1 MVDAPTSP
9 AAAQSLLLK
18 TQYIKDLSFE
28 NPRAPEIFQA
38 LKQAPQVTVNIVV
51 TAKPLSQA
59 DDYEIVLAINAEAK
73 TDDQVVF
80 MVELTYAAVFQLSGV
95 PRESLQPILLIEVP
109 RLIFPFARNVIADV
123 TRDSGFPP
131 LLIQPIDFVALYRQ
145 KFEPTASGQP

>member
-38 LKQAPQVTVNIVV
+38 LKQAPQVTVNIDV

-59 DDYEIVLAINAEAK
+59 DDYEVVLAINAEAK

-80 MVELTYAAVFQLSGV
+80 VVELTYAAVFQLSGV
-95 PRESLQPILLIEVP
+95 ARESLQPILLIEVP
-109 RLIFPFARNVIADV
+109 RLIFPFARNVVADV

-145 KFEPTASGQP
+145 KFESPAGGQP

>member
-1 MVDAPTSP
+1 MADAPAAP

-28 NPRAPEIFQA
+28 NPRAPEIFHT
-38 LKQAPQVTVNIVV
+38 LKQAPQVTVNIDV
-51 TAKPLSQA
+51 TARPMAQA
-59 DDYEIVLAINAEAK
+59 DDYEIVLMINAEAK

-80 MVELTYAAVFQLSGV
+80 VVELTYAAVFQLSGL

-109 RLIFPFARNVIADV
+109 RLIFPFARNVVADV

-145 KFEPTASGQP
+145 KFEAGTASQA